1 VTSDLRASLTEALG
15 SGFRI
20 LRELSGGGMSRI
32 FLAEELALDREVVVK
47 VLAPELVGE
56 GHLDR
61 FRQEIL
67 QTARLQHPSIVPLLT
82 VGTVRYPS
90 GLQGPYYIMPYIR
103 GETLRSRL
111 QREGAFPTGATV
123 RVLRDVLEALVHA
136 HSHGIVHRDIKPENI
151 FISGGH
157 AVVTDF
163 GIAKAISGG
172 GESSA
177 STLPGVVVGTPMYM
191 APEQAG
197 DEPVDH
203 RADLYSLGVVAYELL
218 TGRAP
223 FAGMTTRQVLVAHA
237 RSTPDAV
244 ERLRPDLAPDL
255 AQAVMRCLEREPA
268 ARWQSAEQMLRQ
280 LEGVRVS
287 DPGMRLTADQQV
299 ARGQRR
305 MGWVTAALAGV
316 VLAGFALRQWAGE
329 PAHAA
334 GPQSAALL
342 VLPPT
347 LSGDSTGISALA
359 TALRMDLNY
368 DLQRR
373 RLPVLDPLA
382 AEELLGLGDFGAV
395 ADSLKA
401 RYLLQSELL
410 RVGDSVRVNVKL
422 DDYQSS
428 LEVLWTGLYTLPVRG
443 SPSAVDAT
451 IRAIADSI
459 VDSVTAQL
467 AGEGDASARA
477 ALARGHA
484 PPGATLRERSPE
496 VAALLAEADKAM
508 RLRNR
513 EGFAQATAL
522 YRQAAALDPRDAG
535 PHAGL
540 SNVYALLLVYTY
552 RSEVDLHQAA
562 ALALAHAEHA
572 VALDPAS
579 EEALAARAYLLNL
592 VNAPTDTVRRD
603 FAQALAL
610 NPSSQPGWYSVL
622 LMREGKKD
630 SALREAMR
638 GVAQDPNSP
647 GRRITI
653 GWDAIGLREDQ
664 LAVVHADSTVLLE
677 PGLPLAR
684 GLLARALLAAGRLER
699 CAAFDA
705 GPYQGSRAACLHRLG
720 QVDAGRDLADSL
732 LLQYRQAA
740 TDSVYDGALF
750 AQELAIYFAA
760 LGEGE
765 AAATWVRE
773 SFARSPGGIPW
784 PFLRSRLFDGVR
796 ASSGLDAQVAALER
810 AQFSRVRRD
819 AARQLALLRAA
830 R

>member
-1 VTSDLRASLTEALG
+1 MNRDLRDSLSEALG

-47 VLAPELVGE
+47 VLAPELVGDNNLE
-56 GHLDR
+56 R
-61 FRQEIL
+61 FRREIL

-82 VGTVRYPS
+82 VGAVQYAN
-90 GLQGPYYIMPYIR
+90 GAQGPYYIMPYIR

-111 QREGAFPTGATV
+111 QREGAFATAATV

-136 HSHGIVHRDIKPENI
+136 HHHGVVHRDIKPENI

-172 GESSA
+172 GESAA
-177 STLPGVVVGTPMYM
+177 STLPGLVVGTPMYM

-197 DEPVDH
+197 DEHVDH

-218 TGRAP
+218 AGRAP
-223 FAGMTTRQVLVAHA
+223 FAGMTTRQVIVAHA
-237 RSTPDAV
+237 RAAPEPIS
-244 ERLRPDLAPDL
+244 RLRPDLVPEL
-255 AQAVMRCLEREPA
+255 AQAVMRCLEREPDK
-268 ARWQSAEQMLRQ
+268 RWQSAEEMLRH

-287 DPGMRLTADQQV
+287 DPGLRLTAETEV

-305 MGWVTAALAGV
+305 MGWVAAVAAAGV
-316 VLAGFALRQWAGE
+316 LAVLAFRQWAGS
-329 PAHAA
+329 PVQAA
-334 GPQSAALL
+334 ATPVSALL

-347 LSGDSTGISALA
+347 MSGDSAGISALA

-373 RLPVLDPLA
+373 RLTVLAPMA
-382 AEELLGLGDFGAV
+382 AEELLGLGDFRAV

-410 RVGDSVRVNVKL
+410 RVGDSVRVNVSL
-422 DDYQSS
+422 DDYRSS
-428 LEVLWTGLYTLPVRG
+428 LKVLWSGQYSLPVRG
-443 SPSAVDAT
+443 VVTALDAA

-459 VDSVTAQL
+459 VDSVTAEL
-467 AGEGDASARA
+467 AGEGDASARG
-477 ALARGHA
+477 ALARGHL
-484 PPGATLRERSPE
+484 PPERATRQRSPE

-513 EGFAQATAL
+513 DGFQYATEL
-522 YRQAAALDPRDAG
+522 YRRAAALDPDDPG
-535 PHAGL
+535 PHSGL
-540 SNVYALLLVYTY
+540 SSVYALLLVYTY
-552 RSEVDLHQAA
+552 RSGMDLHEAA
-562 ALALAHAEHA
+562 ALSLAHAERA
-572 VALDPAS
+572 VELDPAS
-579 EEALAARAYLLNL
+579 DEALTARAYILNL

-603 FAQALAL
+603 FAQALTL

-622 LMREGKKD
+622 LMREGQKD
-630 SALREAMR
+630 SALSEAFR

-653 GWDAIGLREDQ
+653 GWDAIGLREDA
-664 LAVVHADSTVLLE
+664 LAVAHADSTVVLDPE
-677 PGLPLAR
+677 LPLAR
-684 GLLARALLAAGRLER
+684 GLLARALLAAGRLDR
-699 CAAFDA
+699 CARLEA
-705 GPYQGSRAACLHRLG
+705 GPYLGSRAACLHRLG
-720 QVDAGRDLADSL
+720 RLAAARDAADSL
-732 LLQYRQAA
+732 LLRYRRADQ
-740 TDSVYDGALF
+740 DSVYDAALY

-765 AAATWVRE
+765 AAVTWVRE
-773 SFARSPGGIPW
+773 AFARSPGGIPW
-784 PFLRSRLFDGVR
+784 PFLRSRLFDPVR
-796 ASSGLDAQVAALER
+796 GATQLDTQIAALER
-810 AQFSRVRRD
+810 EQFVRVRAE
-819 AARQLALLRAA
+819 AARQLALLRAVE
-830 R
+830 